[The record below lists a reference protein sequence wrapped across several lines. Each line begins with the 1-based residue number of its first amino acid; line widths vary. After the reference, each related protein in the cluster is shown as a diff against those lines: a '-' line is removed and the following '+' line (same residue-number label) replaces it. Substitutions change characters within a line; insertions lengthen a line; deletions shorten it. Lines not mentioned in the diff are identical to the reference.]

1 MFNLSLTACSFHLR
15 KTNSKGN
22 TKNFNLNMP
31 LTLQK
36 DDGAEET
43 LQDLSEIFV
52 QFFEKHKTLVKDDV
66 KQQSFRC
73 EYNKENYLET
83 TDFRMFYTKIYF
95 GVYGSSSDIIDGSTQ
110 RIKYKKKSSDIDTR
124 PFYLMVI
131 FQKIVRMLRFKK
143 AYSFFRM

>member
-1 MFNLSLTACSFHLR
+1 MPVNQGFFEIINP
-15 KTNSKGN
+15 
-22 TKNFNLNMP
+22 FNLNMP

-83 TDFRMFYTKIYF
+83 TDFRMF
-95 GVYGSSSDIIDGSTQ
+95 SD
-110 RIKYKKKSSDIDTR
+110 
-124 PFYLMVI
+124 
-131 FQKIVRMLRFKK
+131 
-143 AYSFFRM
+143 

>member
-1 MFNLSLTACSFHLR
+1 
-15 KTNSKGN
+15 
-22 TKNFNLNMP
+22 MP

-83 TDFRMFYTKIYF
+83 TDFRMF
-95 GVYGSSSDIIDGSTQ
+95 SD
-110 RIKYKKKSSDIDTR
+110 
-124 PFYLMVI
+124 
-131 FQKIVRMLRFKK
+131 
-143 AYSFFRM
+143 